1 MRKTT
6 IALTLALGLAL
17 TGCSTEDGATD
28 TPAPAV
34 VAGEATSE
42 ESATEAPADEA
53 TTEDTATTED
63 AAGTAGP
70 EAAPMSEPVCAEFFQ
85 TTPVKLSDR
94 AEADRTMIENGEVTD
109 PVSFGEVNLLSQ
121 RIRTVIDSAS
131 EEQAALLE
139 RINAPFMEAS
149 AAVLEDPDA
158 SRSDAEITIPEIDV
172 TDSAAAQEEFL
183 ASCSG

>member
-28 TPAPAV
+28 TPAPATT
-34 VAGEATSE
+34 AGEATSE

-53 TTEDTATTED
+53 TTEDTA
-63 AAGTAGP
+63 GTAGP
-70 EAAPMSEPVCAEFFQ
+70 EAAPMSDPVCAEFFQ

>member
-6 IALTLALGLAL
+6 IALTLALGLAVS
-17 TGCSTEDGATD
+17 GCSTEDEGTD
-28 TPAPAV
+28 TPAPATT
-34 VAGEATSE
+34 AEESTSE

-53 TTEDTATTED
+53 TTED

-70 EAAPMSEPVCAEFFQ
+70 EAAAMSDPVCAEFFQ